1 LIGKAWQDADEH
13 GRNDAKEKGQAI
25 ETPAPA
31 EFEKWKALLQ
41 VVTDDWIK
49 KVDQKGYDGRKLL
62 DDLQAM
68 IKQASS

>member
-1 LIGKAWQDADEH
+1 MEGAA
-13 GRNDAKEKGQAI
+13 A
-25 ETPAPA
+25 
-31 EFEKWKALLQ
+31 